1 MKWNSNDK
9 IKSTW
14 LLDQLLE
21 WSYENQQLNAAP
33 AGLISRGRLDLSP
46 RYPQPRIRILKN
58 LPSFKE
64 KVRVIIQLTLNAQM
78 AMFYNGTLETLIWSI
93 MWKIY
98 SRF

>member
-58 LPSFKE
+58 LPSCKG
-64 KVRVIIQLTLNAQM
+64 KVRVISSDPQCTDGNVWFTTVPLKH
-78 AMFYNGTLETLIWSI
+78 WSDQ
-93 MWKIY
+93 
-98 SRF
+98 